1 MKRIERNHEGK
12 ISYHLLKI
20 VEITLQRLRRAYQ
33 KGVIILDEFLKKQI
47 RMYKKRRVNNAKKI
61 IKKWG

>member
-1 MKRIERNHEGK
+1 MTRIEKNHDSK

-20 VEITLQRLRRAYQ
+20 GKITSHRLHRAYQ
-33 KGVIILDEFLKKQI
+33 KGEIMLDVFLKEQI
-47 RMYKKRRVNNAKKI
+47 RMHKKRRVNNAKKI

>member
-1 MKRIERNHEGK
+1 MTRIEKNHESK

-20 VEITLQRLRRAYQ
+20 GEIILQRLRRAYQ
-33 KGVIILDEFLKKQI
+33 KGVIMLDVFLKEQI